1 MKLLLYPAPTIML
14 IRQLIPADVS
24 IIFQVVVSPAP
35 KKLFPE
41 FKYTGVVLIVKGD
54 PPSILEAPKFPLPT
68 KTWLPYTV

>member
-14 IRQLIPADVS
+14 MRQLIPADVS

-41 FKYTGVVLIVKGD
+41 FKYVGVVLIVSGD
-54 PPSILEAPKFPLPT
+54 PPSILDEPNVLLPT
-68 KTWLPYTV
+68 KTCEPYTV